1 MHTSRR
7 IMAAKTKLIL
17 FIALLF
23 TTIIIAISAI
33 GFINF
38 KSSSVE
44 NYSNKLS
51 NQAFLTSKAVEQ
63 NVNRYFSLLNM
74 VATQVPID
82 KNGNLDV
89 EKFIIESHR
98 LKNELNVLNAYIG
111 LKSGLTYSA
120 AKNGI
125 IKNFNAKELNR
136 EWYTRIFAGEKNI
149 ITTPYKSAADN
160 LVMAI
165 GVPVIREGEIVAVL
179 CVNLALDQLTNFVK
193 QLSEDNQIYVTRADG
208 YVLASKFPKDI
219 GNNLFKTIPAFAQ
232 NKENAFE
239 PHDYALDN
247 KEYLAIAVPI
257 ESLDWIVMAWDSQER
272 INSSS
277 NNNLVYTSII
287 AVSLIIVSLIIIY
300 VIVIR
305 LMYIPIGGEPKE
317 IEQLLHQISE
327 GDLASAPLPSDK
339 DTGVYVEILKMAIN
353 LRAIVQSINSSAEQ
367 LDASSTQMFQS
378 SGEVNNSSS
387 DQMVRIESTATAM
400 NEMTITVDEV
410 ARNAVQASDAAD
422 KTSFDAEKGT
432 DIVDSMTESLNLL
445 LNSIDEVVTV
455 SNNLEKETD
464 GIGSI
469 LNVIDSISEQ
479 TNLLAL
485 NAAIE
490 AARAG
495 EHGRGFAVV
504 ADEVRNLATKTKE
517 STNEIQT
524 MISRLQL
531 ESKNSVQLMG
541 VIVTDAQKT
550 KEKSTD
556 VNRSLASILQS
567 INVIQDMNT
576 QIATAA
582 EEQTH
587 VASEIN
593 ESVVAINDLAKYT
606 HQTSNDNKEIAN
618 HLRDVA
624 QSLKEAIVIFKL

>member
-1 MHTSRR
+1 
-7 IMAAKTKLIL
+7 MAAKTKLIL

-23 TTIIIAISAI
+23 TTIIIAISTI

-63 NVNRYFSLLNM
+63 NVNRYFSLLTM
-74 VATQVPID
+74 VASQIVID
-82 KNGNLDV
+82 TNGELDV
-89 EKFIIESHR
+89 ENFVTEAHR
-98 LKNELNVLNAYIG
+98 VKDELNVLNAYIG
-111 LKSGLTYSA
+111 LKSGVTYSS

-125 IKNFNAKELNR
+125 IKNFNAKELKR

-165 GVPVIREGEIVAVL
+165 GVPVIRNGEIVGVL
-179 CVNLALDQLTNFVK
+179 CVNLALDQLTKFIE
-193 QLSEDNQIYVTRADG
+193 QLSDDNQIYVTRADG
-208 YVLASKFPKDI
+208 YVLASKYPKDI

-232 NKENAFE
+232 NKESAFE
-239 PHDYALDN
+239 PHAYTLDN
-247 KEYLAIAVPI
+247 KEYFAISVPI
-257 ESLDWIVMAWDSQER
+257 KSLDWTVMAWDSQER

-277 NNNLVYTSII
+277 NNNLIYTSIMAI
-287 AVSLIIVSLIIIY
+287 SLIVVSLIIIY

-317 IEQLLHQISE
+317 IEQLLHKIAE

-339 DTGVYVEILKMAIN
+339 DTGVYAEILKMAIN
-353 LRAIVQSINSSAEQ
+353 LRSIVQSINNSAEQ

-387 DQMVRIESTATAM
+387 DQMVRIEATATAM

-422 KTSFDAEKGT
+422 TTSSDAAKGT
-432 DIVDSMTESLNLL
+432 GIVDLMSESLNLL
-445 LNSIDEVVTV
+445 LSGIDKVVTV

-464 GIGSI
+464 SIGSI

-517 STNEIQT
+517 STNEIHT
-524 MISRLQL
+524 MITRLQL
-531 ESKNSVQLMG
+531 ESKNSVQLMD
-541 VIVTDAQKT
+541 VIVSDAQQT
-550 KEKSTD
+550 KEKSTE
-556 VNRSLASILQS
+556 VNLSLQSIQHS

-593 ESVVAINDLAKYT
+593 ETVVAINDLAKYT
-606 HQTSNDNKEIAN
+606 HEKSSNNKEIAT
-618 HLRDVA
+618 HLKEVA
-624 QSLKEAIVIFKL
+624 QSLKETIVIFKL